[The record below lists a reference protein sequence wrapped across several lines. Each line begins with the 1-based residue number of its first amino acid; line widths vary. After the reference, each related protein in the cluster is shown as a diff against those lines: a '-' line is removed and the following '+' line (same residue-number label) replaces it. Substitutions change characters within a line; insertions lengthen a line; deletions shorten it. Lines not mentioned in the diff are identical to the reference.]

1 MFSINPISAMFRLKT
16 LSGRIP
22 GISHLRFQIATLA
35 FAVSLF
41 GTAVSAQTQTAA
53 GSRFDVTNYRIE
65 VQLNPAE
72 HMLRAGADI
81 TFVPQEAT
89 RSVVFELNG
98 SLHVDGMEKDGRAL
112 TSFVQDAVGAGA
124 LGPNVRVDLGQVVPA
139 GQPATLR
146 IRWSGALTS
155 PEGGPLANKRL
166 AYVGPEGSYLMY
178 ASRWFPFHDYA
189 ADRATADITVIVPT
203 GMQVGGISDEPVN
216 PQVDKTGTT
225 RFRFVNKQPVL
236 VGNFIA
242 GQYLAKTLRFGKYE
256 LQFFVKPGS
265 ENRITSYGELMG
277 RALEFYTKEYGPPA
291 FGSRFIVAQTDDES
305 MEAYSGPGILFLAAR
320 FFDSLR
326 PAQDDRLQRE
336 VAYQWWGQTVG
347 LKSFDD
353 AWVSQGLAEWSAFAL
368 RESTLQGAQ
377 LDAAQREEQERAL
390 TFEQTSSIVRAPGA
404 LDDQSAAYQSI
415 VFYKGAMVF
424 RMLRESMGREKFG
437 HLLQK
442 FLDQYRNKNASI
454 DDFERLTSQAAGKNM
469 RYFFAQWVE
478 GTGVPEFSIDYQIIR
493 TRAGKF
499 RTRGTVRQSFEN
511 LHLPVDLT
519 LHSEGDSQTK
529 VLYLDGKSED
539 FDFESVGQPI
549 NAEVDPND
557 KILRMSDDL
566 KIAIVARRGIE
577 LFREGQYAEAQQQ
590 LEAALKLDRN
600 NSWVYYNLGLVYFE
614 QKNWQLALD
623 NFQAAIDG
631 STSRPAWIE
640 AWARIKRGNA
650 YDAKGDRERAVAEY
664 NKALQTGSNYDNA
677 QKVAQKFINTPF
689 DPKAP
694 AEQAQNTPSDF

>member
-1 MFSINPISAMFRLKT
+1 MLRTNI
-16 LSGRIP
+16 LSNRHSRWSNLGSRV
-22 GISHLRFQIATLA
+22 SNLRFQITVCL
-35 FAVSLF
+35 FAIGCLGS
-41 GTAVSAQTQTAA
+41 TAYAQQQAA
-53 GSRFDVTNYRIE
+53 GGARYDVTNYRIE
-65 VQLNPAE
+65 VQLNPNE
-72 HMLRAGADI
+72 HTLRAGADI
-81 TFVPQEAT
+81 TFVPLEAT

-98 SLHVDGMEKDGRAL
+98 SLHVDSVEKDEKVL
-112 TSFVQDAVGAGA
+112 TGFVQDAVGAGA
-124 LGPNVRVDLGQVVPA
+124 LGPNVRIDLGQVVPA
-139 GQPATLR
+139 AQPVTVR

-166 AYVGPEGSYLMY
+166 AYIGLEGCYLMY

-189 ADRATADITVIVPT
+189 ADRATSDITVIVPT
-203 GMQVGGISDEPVN
+203 GMQVGGVSDEPVT

-236 VGNFIA
+236 IGNFIA
-242 GQYLAKTLRFGKYE
+242 GQYVVKSLRMGPYE

-265 ENRITSYGELMG
+265 ENRIGNFGESMG
-277 RALEFYTKEYGPPA
+277 QALEFYTKQYGAPA
-291 FGSRFIVAQTDDES
+291 FGSRFIIAQTDDET
-305 MEAYSGPGILFLAAR
+305 MEAYSGQGILFLASR
-320 FFDSLR
+320 FFDSAR
-326 PAQDDRLQRE
+326 PALEERLQRE
-336 VAYQWWGQTVG
+336 VAYQWWGQTIG

-353 AWVSQGLAEWSAFAL
+353 AWISQGLAEWSAFAL
-368 RESTLQGAQ
+368 RENTLTGAQ
-377 LDAAQREEQERAL
+377 LDSAQREEQERAL
-390 TFEQTSSIVRAPGA
+390 TFEQTASIARAPSA

-424 RMLRESMGREKFG
+424 RMLRETLGKEQFNQ
-437 HLLQK
+437 LLRK
-442 FLDQYRNKNASI
+442 FLEQFRNKSASV
-454 DDFERLTSQAAGKNM
+454 DDFERLTTQVAGKNM

-478 GTGVPEFSIDYQIIR
+478 GTGVPEFSVDYQIIR

-499 RTRGTVRQSFEN
+499 RTRGTVRQNFEN
-511 LHLPVDLT
+511 LDMPVELT

-529 VLYLDGKSED
+529 ALYLSGKSED
-539 FDFESVGQPI
+539 FDFESKGQPI
-549 NAEVDPND
+549 SVEVDPNE

-577 LFREGQYAEAQQQ
+577 LFKEGQYAEAQQQ

-600 NSWVYYNLGLVYFE
+600 NAWVYYNLGLIYFD

-623 NFQAAIDG
+623 NFQAALDAA
-631 STSRPAWIE
+631 SSKPAWID

-650 YDAKGDRERAVAEY
+650 YDAKGDRAKAVNEY

-677 QKVAQKFINTPF
+677 QTVAKKFIATPY

-694 AEQAQNTPSDF
+694 AEQAQNTPGGE

>member
-1 MFSINPISAMFRLKT
+1 MLRTEL
-16 LSGRIP
+16 LSCRN
-22 GISHLRFQIATLA
+22 LA
-35 FAVSLF
+35 LALIVCSF
-41 GTAVSAQTQTAA
+41 GVAARAQTVP
-53 GSRFDVTNYRIE
+53 GSRYDVTNYRIE
-65 VQLNPAE
+65 VQLNPDE
-72 HMLRAGADI
+72 HLLRAGADV
-81 TFVPQEAT
+81 TFVPVDAT

-98 SLHVDGMEKDGRAL
+98 SLHVDSIEKDGKAL
-112 TSFVQDAVGAGA
+112 TGFVQDAVGAGA
-124 LGPNVRVDLGQVVPA
+124 LGPNVRIDLGEVVPA
-139 GQPATLR
+139 AQPVTLR

-189 ADRATADITVIVPT
+189 VDRATADITVIVPT
-203 GMQVGGISDEPVN
+203 GMQVGGISDEPVT
-216 PQVDKTGTT
+216 PQIDKSGTT

-236 VGNFIA
+236 IGNFIA
-242 GQYLAKTLRFGKYE
+242 GQYVAKSLRFGKYE

-265 ENRITSYGELMG
+265 ESRISNYGELMG
-277 RALEFYTKEYGPPA
+277 RALEFYTNEYGAPA
-291 FGSRFIVAQTDDES
+291 FGSRFIIAQTDDET
-305 MEAYSGPGILFLAAR
+305 MEAYSGPGILFLASR
-320 FFDSLR
+320 FFDSAR
-326 PAQDDRLQRE
+326 PAAEDRLQRE

-353 AWVSQGLAEWSAFAL
+353 AWISQGLAEWSAFAL
-368 RESTLQGAQ
+368 RESALTGAQ

-390 TFEQTSSIVRAPGA
+390 TFEQTSSIVRAPSA

-424 RMLRESMGREKFG
+424 RMLRETLGKDQFSKLMRR
-437 HLLQK
+437 
-442 FLDQYRNKNASI
+442 FLEQYRNKSASI
-454 DDFERLTSQAAGKNM
+454 DEFERLTSQVAGKNM

-478 GTGVPEFSIDYQIIR
+478 GTGVPEFSVDYQIIR

-499 RTRGTVRQSFEN
+499 RTRGTVRQNFEN
-511 LHLPVDLT
+511 LHLPVELT

-529 VLYLDGKSED
+529 ILYLDGRSED
-539 FDFESVGQPI
+539 FDFESSGQPI

-566 KIAIVARRGIE
+566 KVSIVARRGIE
-577 LFREGQYAEAQQQ
+577 LFKEGQYAEAQQQ
-590 LEAALKLDRN
+590 LESALKLDRN
-600 NSWVYYNLGLVYFE
+600 NAWVYYNLGLVYFE

-631 STSRPAWIE
+631 VSSKAAWIE
-640 AWARIKRGNA
+640 TWAHIKRGNA
-650 YDAKGDRERAVAEY
+650 YDAKGDRPKAVSEY
-664 NKALQTGSNYDNA
+664 NKALQAGSNYDNA
-677 QKVAQKFINTPF
+677 QAVAKKFIDIPF

-694 AEQAQNTPSDF
+694 AEQAQNAPD

>member
-1 MFSINPISAMFRLKT
+1 MFRT
-16 LSGRIP
+16 INLSVAALI
-22 GISHLRFQIATLA
+22 FA
-35 FAVSLF
+35 FGLF
-41 GTAVSAQTQTAA
+41 GSAAQAQPQTAP

-65 VQLNPAE
+65 VQLNPDE
-72 HMLRAGADI
+72 HLLRAGADI

-112 TSFVQDAVGAGA
+112 TSFVQDSVGAGA
-124 LGPNVRVDLGQVVPA
+124 LGPNVRIDLGQVVPA
-139 GQPATLR
+139 GQPTTLR

-166 AYVGPEGSYLMY
+166 AYVGAEGSYLMY

-242 GQYLAKTLRFGKYE
+242 GQYLVRSLRFGKYE

-265 ENRITSYGELMG
+265 ENRINSYGELMG

-320 FFDSLR
+320 FFDSSR
-326 PAQDDRLQRE
+326 PAQDDRMQRE

-368 RESTLQGAQ
+368 RESTLTGAQ

-390 TFEQTSSIVRAPGA
+390 TFEQTSSIVRAPAA

-424 RMLRESMGREKFG
+424 RMLRESMGKDKFG

-454 DDFERLTSQAAGKNM
+454 DDFERLASQTAGKNM

-478 GTGVPEFSIDYQIIR
+478 GTGVPEFTVDYQIIR

-499 RTRGTVRQSFEN
+499 RTRGTVRQNFEN

-539 FDFESVGQPI
+539 FDFESSGQPI

-566 KIAIVARRGIE
+566 KVAIVARRGIE

-590 LEAALKLDRN
+590 LESALKLDRN

-664 NKALQTGSNYDNA
+664 NKALQTGSDYDNA
-677 QKVAQKFINTPF
+677 QKVARKFINTPF

-694 AEQAQNTPSDF
+694 AEQAQNTPGSD

>member
-1 MFSINPISAMFRLKT
+1 MFKLKL
-16 LSGRIP
+16 LSG
-22 GISHLRFQIATLA
+22 LLA
-35 FAVSLF
+35 LSVFALS
-41 GTAVSAQTQTAA
+41 GSALQGQTPAAA
-53 GSRFDVTNYRIE
+53 GSRYDVTNYRIE
-65 VQLNPAE
+65 VQLNPDE

-81 TFVPQEAT
+81 TFVPTEPT

-98 SLHVDGMEKDGRAL
+98 SLHVDSIEKDGKAL
-112 TSFVQDAVGAGA
+112 TTFVQDAVGAGA
-124 LGPNVRVDLGQVVPA
+124 IGPNVRIDLGQVVPA
-139 GQPATLR
+139 AQPVTIR

-203 GMQVGGISDEPVN
+203 GMQVGGISDEAVN
-216 PQVDKTGTT
+216 PQVDKIGTT

-236 VGNFIA
+236 LGNFVA
-242 GQYLAKTLRFGKYE
+242 GQLVSKSLRFGRYE

-265 ENRITSYGELMG
+265 ESRITNYGEAMG
-277 RALEFYTKEYGPPA
+277 RALEFYTKEYGAPA
-291 FGSRFIVAQTDDES
+291 FGTRFIVAQTDDES
-305 MEAYSGPGILFLAAR
+305 MEAYSGPGILFLASR
-320 FFDSLR
+320 FFDSSR
-326 PAQDDRLQRE
+326 PAQEDRLQRE

-353 AWVSQGLAEWSAFAL
+353 AWVSQGLAEWSAFAF
-368 RESTLQGAQ
+368 REATLTGAQ

-424 RMLRESMGREKFG
+424 RMLRESMGKDKFG
-437 HLLQK
+437 YLLQK
-442 FLDQYRNKNASI
+442 FLDTYRNKNASI
-454 DDFERLTSQAAGKNM
+454 DDFERLTTQVAGKNM

-478 GTGVPEFSIDYQIIR
+478 GTGVPEFSVDYQIIR
-493 TRAGKF
+493 TRAGRF
-499 RTRGTVRQSFEN
+499 RTRGTVRQNFEN
-511 LHLPVDLT
+511 LHLPVELT

-529 VLYLDGKSED
+529 ILYLDGKSED
-539 FDFESVGQPI
+539 FDFESSGQPI

-557 KILRMSDDL
+557 KILRMSDEL

-577 LFREGQYAEAQQQ
+577 LFREGQYSEAQQQ

-631 STSRPAWIE
+631 TSSKPAWIE

-650 YDAKGDRERAVAEY
+650 YDAKGDRERAVVEY
-664 NKALQTGSNYDNA
+664 NRALQTGSNYDNA
-677 QKVAQKFINTPF
+677 QKVAQKFINTPY

-694 AEQAQNTPSDF
+694 AEQAQNAPSEK